1 MASGLRAGNYGSDSV
16 NSAAAEMIQDMP
28 VFCVYVLEV
37 NVQDNA
43 LVIGQFPALSLKTP
57 NFIWDLY

>member
-1 MASGLRAGNYGSDSV
+1 
-16 NSAAAEMIQDMP
+16 MIQDMPVFMP

-43 LVIGQFPALSLKTP
+43 LVIGQYPALSLKTP
-57 NFIWDLY
+57 DLI